1 MMTGN
6 LTSFGARLRA
16 ARNRAGARAGRALPQ
31 RELAE
36 RCGWGTQSRV
46 ANYENGSRQPSLE
59 DIAVLADALAVN
71 PEWLAFGTSAPETA
85 SAGTQ
90 RLIPLISTI
99 RAGLP
104 AEIVDPYEAG
114 DGVRQVPVDEMGQRR
129 LGPSAFALVV
139 LGDSMAPEFGEGDV
153 VIIDPSAA
161 VRPGAVVVARLNDGH
176 EATLKRYRDRGVDDA
191 GRPMFELVPAND
203 NYPTVLV
210 CADNPGSLVGPVVE
224 HRRYL

>member
-1 MMTGN
+1 MMTTD

-16 ARNRAGARAGRALPQ
+16 ARERAAARAGRALPQ
-31 RELAE
+31 RELAG
-36 RCGWGTQSRV
+36 RCGWSTQSRV

-59 DIAVLADALAVN
+59 DIAVLADVLEVN
-71 PEWLAFGTSAPETA
+71 PEWLAFGTSPPEA
-85 SAGTQ
+85 GSAGRQ
-90 RLIPLISTI
+90 RLIPVISTV

-114 DGVRQVPVDEMGQRR
+114 DGLRQVPVDERGRR

-139 LGDSMAPEFGEGDV
+139 LGDSMAPEFVEGDV
-153 VIIDPSAA
+153 VIIDPSAV
-161 VRPGAVVVARLNDGH
+161 VRPGAVVVARLNDEQ
-176 EATLKRYRDRGVDDA
+176 EATLKRYRDRGVDAA
-191 GRPMFELVPAND
+191 GRPLFELVPAND